1 MILRKTKI
9 VATIGPASSSATI
22 LRQLVLSGVNVARLN
37 FSHGTREGHKKLI
50 TDIRKI
56 SLELDKPVAILQ
68 DLTGPRIRIGNLKDN
83 RVFLKNGAVFKLT
96 TEDILGDAKRI
107 SVNYKYLPRDVKE
120 GDTIL
125 IADGSV
131 KVEVIGKSKTEI
143 SCKVRGG
150 GFVSSKKGINLP
162 FTKLKIPSLT
172 AKDIK
177 DLELGIKCNVD
188 FIALSFVRSGA
199 DIKNAKE
206 IIRKNGASIPVIA
219 KIEKPEAVKNI
230 DEIIECSDGL
240 MVARG
245 DLGVEIPLEEI
256 PRTQKMIIRK
266 ANLKGKPVITATQ
279 MLRSMVENP
288 EPTRAEVTDIAN
300 SVLDGTDAMMLSEET
315 AVGRYPVRAVRI
327 MSRIAEKTEDYLPEK
342 GFFYEKAAD
351 EKKTIPDAI
360 SQAAC
365 FAAFDLGAKV
375 IITPT
380 QSGYSAMQVSRFRPR
395 QPIIAVSPEIKT
407 TRKLSLCWGVYPLL
421 VDYFRNTDDMINKAK
436 KVSLA
441 SGLVRK
447 GDTVVMTAGLPV
459 GKSGTTNLVKAF
471 II

>member
-1 MILRKTKI
+1 MRKTKI
-9 VATIGPASSSATI
+9 VATIGPASSSARI

-37 FSHGTREGHKKLI
+37 FSHGTREWHKKLI
-50 TDIRKI
+50 ADIRKI

-83 RVFLKNGAVFKLT
+83 RVFLKTGAVFKLT
-96 TEDILGDAKRI
+96 TDDILGDAGRI
-107 SVNYKYLPRDVKE
+107 SVNYKYLARDVKE
-120 GDTIL
+120 GDAIL
-125 IADGSV
+125 IADGSI
-131 KVEVIGKSKTEI
+131 KAEVISKSRTEI
-143 SCKVRGG
+143 SCRVKGG

-162 FTKLKIPSLT
+162 STKLKIPSLT

-188 FIALSFVRSGA
+188 FIALSFVRSGR

-206 IIRKNGASIPVIA
+206 IIRRKGASIPVIA
-219 KIEKPEAVKNI
+219 KIEKPEAVENI

-256 PRTQKMIIRK
+256 PRVQKMIIRK

-279 MLRSMVENP
+279 MLKSMVENP
-288 EPTRAEVTDIAN
+288 DPTRAEVTDVAN

-327 MSRIAEKTEDYLPEK
+327 MSKIAEKTEDYLPEES
-342 GFFYEKAAD
+342 FFYEQPAE
-351 EKKTIPDAI
+351 EKETIPGAI
-360 SQAAC
+360 SRAAC
-365 FAAFDLGAKV
+365 LAAFNLGAKV
-375 IITPT
+375 ILTPT

-395 QPIIAVSPEIKT
+395 QPIVAISPDIKT
-407 TRKLSLCWGVYPLL
+407 IRKLSLYCGVYPLL
-421 VDYFRNTDDMINKAK
+421 VEKFQNTDDMINKAK
-436 KVSLA
+436 KISLA
-441 SGLVRK
+441 YGFVRK
-447 GDTVVMTAGLPV
+447 GDIVVMTAGLPA
-459 GKSGTTNLVKAF
+459 GKSGTTNIVKAF
-471 II
+471 VI